1 MYLPGGGVGAGASEV
16 VEGLDALEVGGDGV
30 GASPASNANTS
41 IIQHSMCE
49 WF

>member
-1 MYLPGGGVGAGASEV
+1 MSSVAGEVG
-16 VEGLDALEVGGDGV
+16 EGLDALEVEGDGG
-30 GASPASNANTS
+30 GATPASNVNTS